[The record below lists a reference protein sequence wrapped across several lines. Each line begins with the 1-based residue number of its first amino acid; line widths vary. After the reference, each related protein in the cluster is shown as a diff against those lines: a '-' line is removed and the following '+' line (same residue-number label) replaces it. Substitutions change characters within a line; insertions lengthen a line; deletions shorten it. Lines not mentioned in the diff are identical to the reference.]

1 MRVSFGFGAE
11 SLLLPK
17 NAEEMSAASCVLLL
31 LPPDD
36 IDGFMIRFFS

>member
-31 LPPDD
+31 LPDD
-36 IDGFMIRFFS
+36 IDGFMIRFS